1 MIENGTLGKNK
12 TLSPRQRKAIEALLT
27 RGSISAAAEDA
38 GVARVTMYRWMR
50 EPAFMAELS
59 KAEDAAMASLQRTL
73 VALASLA
80 TVTLAKGM
88 EGKATSSQIRAADIS
103 LSKLLLLRDLV
114 AFERRLAALE
124 AVRVESAAEN

>member
-27 RGSISAAAEDA
+27 RGSISAAAEAA

-124 AVRVESAAEN
+124 AVHGESAAEN